1 MLQFWKKSGSKETS
15 KSNPPSPLR
24 SPCSLDSP
32 TQING
37 DIGVANGSSG
47 SLTLLAHYEEDDTNQ
62 SEDAE
67 WLQISRSRLSMS
79 LAEVIADKG
88 ALGYFIQYLEARS
101 AGALIRFYLDVEC
114 FRSAAQEDARSSHS
128 HDLQAKFKTRNKEI
142 SNSTSEHSLSFCNQT
157 QSGISVIAKDND
169 GRTDGTIHE
178 GASVHGDAVRIFE
191 KYLGLNAPLP
201 VPIEED
207 VRNCVALALCRQG
220 LLDPECFSPAQ
231 SVCHQIM
238 EEEYFNEFLR
248 SDFFCKH
255 QIDVLTSGDVGL
267 MDILHNQTSLSYFME
282 FMEQESQRALL
293 EFWLAAH
300 HFSSQMREDG
310 DPVNVEQAQS
320 DAIVL
325 YEKYFSL
332 QATCPL
338 GFSNKIRVQIE
349 HNICSENGPPS
360 TCFSHPLKIV
370 EKFLNKNYL
379 KPFLESQ
386 LYMKYLSELINT
398 IQATR
403 NGGSDCGSEIGEKPS
418 LNTNTLL
425 AGGDLTLSR
434 KILRNME
441 QQNLSIDSRQ
451 LYDPDSLWRRRHH
464 SGLSFGR
471 INELGRFETEVEP
484 EPDKKSESRITRAM
498 KKLVHMDED
507 KAKEEMAW
515 QIAEMIVKDVTSL
528 TLHEDSNT

>member
-1 MLQFWKKSGSKETS
+1 MLQFWKKSGSKEAS

-32 TQING
+32 TLVNG
-37 DIGVANGSSG
+37 DTGVANGSSG
-47 SLTLLAHYEEDDTNQ
+47 SPASLAHFEEDDSNQ
-62 SEDAE
+62 SEDTE
-67 WLQISRSRLSMS
+67 WLQESRSRLSMS

-114 FRSAAQEDARSSHS
+114 FRSAAQEDARTSHS
-128 HDLQAKFKTRNKEI
+128 LEKHAELKRNAGEI
-142 SNSTSEHSLSFCNQT
+142 LHSTSETVCNEL
-157 QSGISVIAKDND
+157 QSGIPVIAKDND
-169 GRTDGTIHE
+169 MRTESTIHE
-178 GASVHGDAVRIFE
+178 GASVHCDAVRIFE
-191 KYLGLNAPLP
+191 KYLGPNAPLP

-207 VRNCVALALCRQG
+207 VRNSVALALCRQG
-220 LLDPECFSPAQ
+220 FLDPECFSPAQ
-231 SVCHQIM
+231 TVCHQIM

-248 SDFFCKH
+248 SDFYCKH
-255 QIDVLTSGDVGL
+255 QIDVLTSGDIGL

-282 FMEQESQRALL
+282 FMEQEGQRALL

-300 HFSSQMREDG
+300 HFFSQMREDG
-310 DPVNVEQAQS
+310 APVDAEQAQS

-349 HNICSENGPPS
+349 HNICSEDGPPS
-360 TCFSHPLKIV
+360 TCFSQPLKIV
-370 EKFLNKNYL
+370 ERFLHKNYL

-403 NGGSDCGSEIGEKPS
+403 NGGSDCGSEVGERPS
-418 LNTNTLL
+418 MNTNTLL
-425 AGGDLTLSR
+425 AGGDSTLSR

-528 TLHEDSNT
+528 TLHDEAN

>member
-15 KSNPPSPLR
+15 KSNPPSPVR

-37 DIGVANGSSG
+37 DTGVPNGLG
-47 SLTLLAHYEEDDTNQ
+47 TSLSLLEDDEPNQ
-62 SEDAE
+62 TEDLE
-67 WLQISRSRLSMS
+67 RLQQSRSRLSMS

-101 AGALIRFYLDVEC
+101 VGGLIRFYLDVEC
-114 FRSAAQEDARSSHS
+114 FRSAAHEDARTSQTNQHQLNSSNEHRS
-128 HDLQAKFKTRNKEI
+128 NAGSGCDSLNSSSFLNETEDENSAKAKENVLQAN
-142 SNSTSEHSLSFCNQT
+142 SNVYGC
-157 QSGISVIAKDND
+157 
-169 GRTDGTIHE
+169 
-178 GASVHGDAVRIFE
+178 ASVHSDAVRIFE

-207 VRNCVALALCRQG
+207 IRNSVALALCRQG
-220 LLDPECFSPAQ
+220 FLDPDCFSSAQ
-231 SVCHQIM
+231 IVCYEIM
-238 EEEYFNEFLR
+238 EEDYFNEFLR
-248 SDFFCKH
+248 SDFYCKH

-267 MDILHNQTSLSYFME
+267 MDILFNQTSLFYFME
-282 FMEQESQRALL
+282 FMEQEGPRALL

-300 HFSSQMREDG
+300 NFSSQLEG
-310 DPVNVEQAQS
+310 EGSSKNIEQAQS

-338 GFSNKIRVQIE
+338 GFSDKIRVEIE
-349 HNICSENGPPS
+349 HNICCEDGPPPD
-360 TCFSHPLKIV
+360 CFSKPLRIV
-370 EKFLNKNYL
+370 LRFLNKNYL
-379 KPFLESQ
+379 RPFLESQ
-386 LYMKYLSELINT
+386 LYLKYLSELVNT
-398 IQATR
+398 IQATK
-403 NGGSDCGSEIGEKPS
+403 NGSDCGSDVGSMPPQ
-418 LNTNTLL
+418 NTNTLL
-425 AGGDLTLSR
+425 AGGDSTLSR
-434 KILRNME
+434 KLLRNME

-498 KKLVHMDED
+498 KKLVHLDED

-528 TLHEDSNT
+528 TLQEDPSS